1 MDQRCV
7 TGFLPVAHLTLT
19 LDAPDLKRSVYCTH
33 FPDVLVSPT
42 FSGIVFSN
50 KLMFRKTKLSFSRF
64 VYV

>member
-7 TGFLPVAHLTLT
+7 TGFLPVAHVALTLN
-19 LDAPDLKRSVYCTH
+19 APDLKRSVYCTH

-50 KLMFRKTKLSFSRF
+50 K
-64 VYV
+64 